1 MLDVFLNV
9 IMPVFL
15 VAVIAAAFQRWRK
28 ISVGPLSQVTLYVLV
43 PALIFTSLVQQDIP
57 ASASVRI
64 VGTTLLASA
73 LILVTGVAVSRILRH
88 DRAMRG
94 AFMLSTGFP
103 NAGNMALPVL
113 LLAFGDEGLAV
124 GVIIFVTLAIT
135 GQSLGVFIA
144 ATSQMNGMESLK
156 QVFRLPAIYA
166 IAAAILVR
174 VLGIELPLIVFQP
187 IKLLSQAAIP
197 MMLVVLG
204 CQLAGEFRLERVFSL
219 AAALIMR
226 LLVSVPLAY
235 VATLLFG
242 LDALL
247 QSVVIIVF
255 AMPVAVFTIIL
266 STEFKTNPKF
276 VTNAVVTST
285 LASTLTLTLVIP
297 MVVRFIMVE

>member
-28 ISVGPLSQVTLYVLV
+28 LPVGTLSQVTLYLLT
-43 PALIFTSLVQQDIP
+43 PSLIFTSLVEQNIP

-64 VGTTLLASA
+64 VGALVVATV
-73 LILVTGVAVSRILRH
+73 LILVTSVVVSKILRH
-88 DRAMRG
+88 DRPMRS

-124 GVIIFVTLAIT
+124 GVIVFVTLAIM

-144 ATSQMNGMESLK
+144 AGSEMDARESLK
-156 QVFRLPAIYA
+156 QIFKLPAIYA
-166 IAAAILVR
+166 IIAALLVR
-174 VLGIELPLIVFQP
+174 AVGIELPLVIFQP
-187 IKLLSQAAIP
+187 VKLLSQASIP
-197 MMLVVLG
+197 IMLVVLG
-204 CQLAGEFRLERVFSL
+204 FQLGGEFRLDSVASL
-219 AAALIMR
+219 VAASVVR

-235 VATLLFG
+235 AATLMFG
-242 LDALL
+242 LDELS
-247 QSVVIIVF
+247 QSVVMIVY

-266 STEFKTNPKF
+266 STEFKTNPRF
-276 VTNAVVTST
+276 VTNVVVTST
-285 LASTLTLTLVIP
+285 FASTLTLTLVIP
-297 MVVRFIMVE
+297 MVKTFVMG

>member
-28 ISVGPLSQVTLYVLV
+28 VSVGPLNQITLYILV
-43 PALIFTSLVQQDIP
+43 PALIFTSLVQQEIA

-64 VGTTLLASA
+64 VGATLLASA
-73 LILVTGVAVSRILRH
+73 LVLVIGMVVSKALGH

-113 LLAFGDEGLAV
+113 LLALGDEGLAV
-124 GVIIFVTLAIT
+124 GVIVFVTLAIT

-156 QVFRLPAIYA
+156 QVFKLPAIYA
-166 IAAAILVR
+166 IAAAFLVR
-174 VLGIELPLIVFQP
+174 AVGMELPVVVFQP

-204 CQLAGEFRLERVFSL
+204 FQLAGEFRLERVFSL
-219 AAALIMR
+219 AAALLMR

-235 VATLLFG
+235 AATLLLG
-242 LDALL
+242 LDALS
-247 QSVVIIVF
+247 QSVVVIVF

-285 LASTLTLTLVIP
+285 IASTLTLTLVIP
-297 MVVRFIMVE
+297 LVESFVMG

>member
-28 ISVGPLSQVTLYVLV
+28 VSVGPLSQITLYILT
-43 PALIFTSLVQQDIP
+43 PALIFTSLVQQEIA

-73 LILVTGVAVSRILRH
+73 LILVISMVVSKVMGH
-88 DRAMRG
+88 DRAMKG

-144 ATSQMNGMESLK
+144 ATSEMNGMESLNQIFK
-156 QVFRLPAIYA
+156 LPAIYA
-166 IAAAILVR
+166 IGAAFLVR
-174 VLGIELPLIVFQP
+174 MLGVELPLVVFQP
-187 IKLLSQAAIP
+187 VNLLSQAAIP

-204 CQLAGEFRLERVFSL
+204 FQLAGEFRLERVFSL
-219 AAALIMR
+219 AAALLMR

-235 VATLLFG
+235 GATLLLG
-242 LDALL
+242 LDALS

-266 STEFKTNPKF
+266 STEFKANPRF

-285 LASTLTLTLVIP
+285 IASTLTLTLIIP
-297 MVVRFIMVE
+297 LVKSLVMV

>member
-28 ISVGPLSQVTLYVLV
+28 VSVGPLNQITLYILV
-43 PALIFTSLVQQDIP
+43 PALIFTSLVQQEIA

-64 VGTTLLASA
+64 VGATLLASA
-73 LILVTGVAVSRILRH
+73 LVLVIGMVVSKALGH

-113 LLAFGDEGLAV
+113 LLALGDEGLAV
-124 GVIIFVTLAIT
+124 GVIVFVTLAIT

-156 QVFRLPAIYA
+156 QVFKLPAIYA
-166 IAAAILVR
+166 IAAAFLVR
-174 VLGIELPLIVFQP
+174 AVGMDLPVVVFQP

-204 CQLAGEFRLERVFSL
+204 FQLAGEFRLERAFSL
-219 AAALIMR
+219 AAALLMR

-235 VATLLFG
+235 AATLLLG
-242 LDALL
+242 LDALS
-247 QSVVIIVF
+247 QSVVVIVF

-285 LASTLTLTLVIP
+285 IASTLTLTLVIP
-297 MVVRFIMVE
+297 LVESFVMG

>member
-15 VAVIAAAFQRWRK
+15 VAVIAAAFQRWRRV
-28 ISVGPLSQVTLYVLV
+28 SVGPLSQITLYILV
-43 PALIFTSLVQQDIP
+43 PALIFTSLVQQEIA

-64 VGTTLLASA
+64 AGTTLLASV
-73 LILVTGVAVSRILRH
+73 LVLVISMVVSKVMGH
-88 DRAMRG
+88 DRAMRA

-144 ATSQMNGMESLK
+144 ATSEMNGMESLK
-156 QVFRLPAIYA
+156 QIFKLPAIYA
-166 IAAAILVR
+166 IGAAFLVR
-174 VLGIELPLIVFQP
+174 MLGVELPLVVFQP
-187 IKLLSQAAIP
+187 VKLLSQAAIP

-204 CQLAGEFRLERVFSL
+204 FQLAGEFRLERVFSL
-219 AAALIMR
+219 AAALLMR
-226 LLVSVPLAY
+226 LLISVPLAY
-235 VATLLFG
+235 GATLLLG
-242 LDALL
+242 LDALS

-266 STEFKTNPKF
+266 STEFKTNPRF

-297 MVVRFIMVE
+297 MVKSLIGE